1 VKIISFQYSERTIG
15 STETND
21 TSTERSDTQLF
32 RARKSEGVALSG
44 GLNAHLQQKDI
55 EKKVNLTKLSQEANF
70 FLTAPI
76 LFLYYDL
83 SVCPLLWITV
93 LRQVFYPVFIQYLQ
107 DPFSTS
113 ILFEFLTLPSL
124 LQHSQKFLFI
134 LVAII

>member
-70 FLTAPI
+70 FFNRANII
-76 LFLYYDL
+76 L
-83 SVCPLLWITV
+83 
-93 LRQVFYPVFIQYLQ
+93 
-107 DPFSTS
+107 
-113 ILFEFLTLPSL
+113 IL
-124 LQHSQKFLFI
+124 
-134 LVAII
+134 